1 MAKKRSH
8 GEGTLSRKE
17 NGHWEIQI
25 MVGYKPDGKRDI
37 RSFSGETQR
46 EAKAKRDEFLRKR
59 EMGLLTGKDLRFEE
73 WADTWFE
80 NHKDN
85 IKPTTQDGYRYTLR
99 ILKDHFG
106 RRKLSEIK
114 AMDIEQFLKKLR
126 RDGKSDSTLAQC
138 RGMLYQIFNKA
149 AANDIILK
157 NPVAYADKMRKQPKK
172 RKEAYTA
179 DEVRVLLRDL
189 PENKIGW
196 SIRLMLCTGMRGQ
209 EMLGLEPRHIAKDG
223 SSINI
228 EQAVVRIKGSV
239 AIGEP
244 KSQDSYRTI
253 PVPDNVQYCAKLL
266 RENGDKFIWESPKKP
281 GSPCNPSYFAK
292 LFKEAIGTAEGVRVL
307 TPHSCRHTFISQM
320 QALGVSMETIQS
332 IAGHADMDMT
342 RHYLH
347 VEESVRRDAARRMS
361 EAFSKKGKGTFGNVL
376 DIVDHLKS
384 S

>member
-17 NGHWEIQI
+17 NGRWEIQI

-59 EMGLLTGKDLRFEE
+59 EAGLLTGKDLRFEE

-126 RDGKSDSTLAQC
+126 KEGRSDSALAQC
-138 RGMLYQIFNKA
+138 RGMLFQIFNKA

-157 NPVAYADKMRKQPKK
+157 NPVAFADKMRKRPP
-172 RKEAYTA
+172 REKEAFTA
-179 DEVRVLLRDL
+179 DEVRTLLREL
-189 PENKIGW
+189 PEDKIGW
-196 SIRLMLCTGMRGQ
+196 SIRLMLCTGMRTQ
-209 EMLGLEPRHIAKDG
+209 ELLGLEPRHIAQDD

-228 EQAVVRIKGSV
+228 AQAVVMVKGT
-239 AIGEP
+239 AIIGTP
-244 KSQDSYRTI
+244 KSYDSYRTI
-253 PVPDNVQYCAKLL
+253 PVPELVQYCARNL
-266 RENGDKFIWESPKKP
+266 RNTEKKFIWEAGRPDM
-281 GSPCNPSYFAK
+281 PCNPSHFRTQ
-292 LFKEAIGTAEGVRVL
+292 FKKALENIEGVRVL
-307 TPHSCRHTFISQM
+307 TPHCCRHTFVSQM
-320 QALGVSMETIQS
+320 QALGVDIETIQN
-332 IAGHADMDMT
+332 IVGHAEIDMT

-347 VEESVRRDAARRMS
+347 VQEPKRLEAAQRFS
-361 EAFSKKGKGTFGNVL
+361 EAFSKNGKGTFGNVL
-376 DIVDHLKS
+376 DIMDHLKS

>member
-17 NGHWEIQI
+17 NGRWEIQI

-59 EMGLLTGKDLRFEE
+59 EVGLLTGKDLRFEE

-106 RRKLSEIK
+106 RRRLSEIK

-126 RDGKSDSTLAQC
+126 KDGRSDSALAQC
-138 RGMLYQIFNKA
+138 RGMLFQIFNKA

-157 NPVAYADKMRKQPKK
+157 NPVAFADKMRKRPP
-172 RKEAYTA
+172 REKEAFTA
-179 DEVRVLLRDL
+179 DEVRTLLREL
-189 PENKIGW
+189 PEDKIGW
-196 SIRLMLCTGMRGQ
+196 SIRLMLCTGMRTQ
-209 EMLGLEPRHIAKDG
+209 ELLGLEPRHIAQDG

-228 EQAVVRIKGSV
+228 AQAVVMVKGT
-239 AIGEP
+239 AIIGTP
-244 KSQDSYRTI
+244 KSYDSYRTI
-253 PVPDNVQYCAKLL
+253 PVPELVQYCARNL
-266 RENGDKFIWESPKKP
+266 RSTDKKFIWEAGRPDM
-281 GSPCNPSYFAK
+281 PCNPSHFRTQ
-292 LFKEAIGTAEGVRVL
+292 FKKALEEVDGVRVL
-307 TPHSCRHTFISQM
+307 TPHCCRHTFVSQM
-320 QALGVSMETIQS
+320 QALGVDIETIQN
-332 IAGHADMDMT
+332 IVGHAEIDMT
-342 RHYLH
+342 QHYLH
-347 VEESVRRDAARRMS
+347 VQEPKRLEAAQRFS

>member
-17 NGHWEIQI
+17 NGRWEIQI

-106 RRKLSEIK
+106 RRRLSEIK

-126 RDGKSDSTLAQC
+126 KDGRSDSALAQC
-138 RGMLYQIFNKA
+138 RGMLFQIFNKA

-157 NPVAYADKMRKQPKK
+157 NPVAFADKMRKRPP
-172 RKEAYTA
+172 REKEAFTA
-179 DEVRVLLRDL
+179 DEVRTLLREL
-189 PENKIGW
+189 PEDKIGW
-196 SIRLMLCTGMRGQ
+196 SIRLMLCTGMRTQ
-209 EMLGLEPRHIAKDG
+209 ELLGLEPRHIAQDG

-228 EQAVVRIKGSV
+228 AQAVVMVKGT
-239 AIGEP
+239 AIIGTP
-244 KSQDSYRTI
+244 KSYDSYRTI
-253 PVPDNVQYCAKLL
+253 PVPELVQYCARNL
-266 RENGDKFIWESPKKP
+266 RNTDKKFIWEAGRPDM
-281 GSPCNPSYFAK
+281 PCNPSHFRTQ
-292 LFKEAIGTAEGVRVL
+292 FKKALEEVDGVRVL
-307 TPHSCRHTFISQM
+307 TPHCCRHTFVSQM
-320 QALGVSMETIQS
+320 QALGVDIETIQN
-332 IAGHADMDMT
+332 IVGHAEIDMT

-347 VEESVRRDAARRMS
+347 VQEPKRLEAAQRFS

>member
-17 NGHWEIQI
+17 NGRWEIQI

-59 EMGLLTGKDLRFEE
+59 EVGLLTGKDLRFEE

-126 RDGKSDSTLAQC
+126 KDGRSDSALAQC
-138 RGMLYQIFNKA
+138 RGMLFQIFNKA

-157 NPVAYADKMRKQPKK
+157 NPVAFADKMRKRPP
-172 RKEAYTA
+172 REKEAFTA
-179 DEVRVLLRDL
+179 DEVRTLLREL
-189 PENKIGW
+189 PEDKIGW
-196 SIRLMLCTGMRGQ
+196 SIRLMLCTGMRAQ
-209 EMLGLEPRHIAKDG
+209 ELLGLEPRHIAQDG

-228 EQAVVRIKGSV
+228 AQAVVMVKGT
-239 AIGEP
+239 AQIGTP
-244 KSQDSYRTI
+244 KSYDSYRTI
-253 PVPDNVQYCAKLL
+253 PIPELVQYCARNL
-266 RENGDKFIWESPKKP
+266 RNTDKKFIWEAGRPDM
-281 GSPCNPSYFAK
+281 PCNPSHFRSQ
-292 LFKEAIGTAEGVRVL
+292 FKKTLEGVDGVRVL
-307 TPHSCRHTFISQM
+307 TPHCCRHTFVSQM
-320 QALGVSMETIQS
+320 QALGVDIETIQN
-332 IAGHADMDMT
+332 IVGHAEIDMT

-347 VEESVRRDAARRMS
+347 VQEPKRLEAAQRFS